1 MNQQDRILLIL
12 DIDETLLYATGRPL
26 NRDHDFKIGS
36 YFVYLRPF
44 LIDFLNQARK
54 HFQIA
59 VWSSSS
65 CDYVAAIVDTIFP
78 KSIQLEFAWSRQRC
92 TPRIDPEWHQQY
104 YVKDLRKVKRRGY
117 DLNRV
122 LIVEDTP
129 QQVERHYGN
138 ALYVTPYFGDDTD
151 AELKLLIEYLLT
163 LSSQANLRRIEKRG
177 WNRPLE

>member
-12 DIDETLLYATGRPL
+12 DIDETLLHAAERRLEHEPDY
-26 NRDHDFKIGS
+26 KIGP

-44 LIDFLNQARK
+44 LIEFLTQVQQ
-54 HFQIA
+54 HFQLA

-65 CDYVAAIVDTIFP
+65 PDYVAAIVDAIIP
-78 KSIQLEFAWSRQRC
+78 DSIPLEFTWSRRRC

-129 QQVERHYGN
+129 QQVERNYGN
-138 ALYVTPYFGDDTD
+138 AVYVTPYFGDRTD
-151 AELKLLIEYLLT
+151 AELKLLSDYLLK
-163 LSSQANLRRIEKRG
+163 LRLDSNLRRIEKRG
-177 WNRPLE
+177 WKNQVK

>member
-59 VWSSSS
+59 VW
-65 CDYVAAIVDTIFP
+65 
-78 KSIQLEFAWSRQRC
+78 
-92 TPRIDPEWHQQY
+92 
-104 YVKDLRKVKRRGY
+104 
-117 DLNRV
+117 
-122 LIVEDTP
+122 
-129 QQVERHYGN
+129 
-138 ALYVTPYFGDDTD
+138 
-151 AELKLLIEYLLT
+151 
-163 LSSQANLRRIEKRG
+163 
-177 WNRPLE
+177 